1 MPTAHIEGGLLP
13 HLDGVRVV
21 AGVSQ
26 LQCRSCHTWI
36 GDGWQAVPS
45 MQQCLLLSSAGSML
59 HAITDAAWLFLRY
72 RVLVGRCFGVSTC
85 VFALYGWIVSHGFCV
100 CTRRVLPGRCGRVLT
115 VLPAHF
121 SARGMLLVHMDPV
134 QAWLPV
140 EGHTTLPAAPGQFR
154 MFEDNG
160 HGRLGDVHC
169 SVCGSTAGGPH
180 PQAMRVGGDHWAV
193 SWSGPMVGYWCCC
206 RVQR

>member
-59 HAITDAAWLFLRY
+59 HANTDAAWLFLRY

-100 CTRRVLPGRCGRVLT
+100 CTRKVWQGSDGPACALQRFRYAVGAHGPSAGLVTNEGPYHTARC
-115 VLPAHF
+115 
-121 SARGMLLVHMDPV
+121 ARAVVHVRTMDTANHV
-134 QAWLPV
+134 V
-140 EGHTTLPAAPGQFR
+140 
-154 MFEDNG
+154 
-160 HGRLGDVHC
+160 C
-169 SVCGSTAGGPH
+169 IVCGSTARGPH
-180 PQAMRVGGDHWAV
+180 PQAICVGGDHWAV
-193 SWSGPMVGYWCCC
+193 SWWTHGGLSALLLGPV
-206 RVQR
+206 